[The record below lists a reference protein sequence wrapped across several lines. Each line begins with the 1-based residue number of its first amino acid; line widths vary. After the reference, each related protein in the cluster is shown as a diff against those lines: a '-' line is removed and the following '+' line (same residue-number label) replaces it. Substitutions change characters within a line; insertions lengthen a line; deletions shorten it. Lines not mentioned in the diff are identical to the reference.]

1 MNYLGN
7 SQQNYCI
14 VREEKDIKG
23 KGREDGTETG
33 IDGKIP
39 QDKET

>member
-1 MNYLGN
+1 M
-7 SQQNYCI
+7 

-23 KGREDGTETG
+23 KERKDGTKTG

-39 QDKET
+39 QDKKT

>member
-1 MNYLGN
+1 MVG
-7 SQQNYCI
+7 
-14 VREEKDIKG
+14 EEKNMKE
-23 KGREDGTETG
+23 KGREDGIKTG

>member
-7 SQQNYCI
+7 SWQNYYM
-14 VREEKDIKG
+14 VGEEKDMKG
-23 KGREDGTETG
+23 KGREDGTKTG

-39 QDKET
+39 QNEET